1 MDEARTIKSI
11 LYPLARDV
19 RNLHTFVANINNILQ
34 AEPDRFALA
43 APSGLASLRNTMRS
57 LAKSTKAMQEVNDI
71 AINESAMA
79 EKLAQRSMTLVL
91 RPAAH
96 LHDTARSLKTSID
109 RAHNLMA
116 RLNGYLNPLFVFT
129 VSTSPVAELMARDLD
144 MLDRRLTNL
153 KKTMARLSDQELIS
167 GLPNAVEDQLALYVP
182 RLKVMESETSDIA
195 NQMSILMGKMNRLM
209 ELSAR
214 LEPLMRM
221 AVALNSAI
229 DDLVPAMV
237 VLKKLGKA
245 LSMVQSRYDK
255 EGSLTQAVDDALAEL
270 DLPMDALIQLEYQL
284 RREVENYIDPIIE
297 PLQEL
302 TDHVKDSLPVTHE
315 LNGLES
321 TLLAQHNRF
330 NVVLKLSTTLFEGFD
345 RLVEEYRLVTNV
357 A

>member
-1 MDEARTIKSI
+1 MDEARNIKSI

-34 AEPDRFALA
+34 AEPERFALA
-43 APSGLASLRNTMRS
+43 APPGLASLRNTLRS
-57 LAKSTKAMQEVNDI
+57 LTKSIKAMQEVNDI
-71 AINESAMA
+71 AIEESAVA
-79 EKLAQRSMTLVL
+79 EKLAARSMTLVL

-96 LHDTARSLKTSID
+96 LHDTVRALKQPLD
-109 RAHNLMA
+109 RAFNLVA

-129 VSTSPVAELMARDLD
+129 VSTAPVVDLMARDLEV
-144 MLDRRLTNL
+144 LEQRLSGL
-153 KKTMARLSDQELIS
+153 KRSVARLSDQELIS
-167 GLPNAVEDQLALYVP
+167 GLPQPIEDQLGVYGP
-182 RLKVMESETSDIA
+182 RFKVMEKETADVA
-195 NQMSILMGKMNRLM
+195 NQMALLMGKMNHLV
-209 ELSAR
+209 EISAR

-229 DDLVPAMV
+229 DQLVPSMV
-237 VLKKLGKA
+237 LLKKLGKA
-245 LSMVQSRYDK
+245 LANVQTRYEQ
-255 EGSLTQAVDDALAEL
+255 EGSLTSKVDEALAEL

-284 RREVENYIDPIIE
+284 QQEVDSYIDPILE

-302 TDHVKDSLPVTHE
+302 TAHIKGTMPNTHE

-330 NVVLKLSTTLFEGFD
+330 NVVLKMSHVLFDNFD
-345 RLVEEYRLVTNV
+345 HLLQEYRLMSHV

>member
-1 MDEARTIKSI
+1 MDEARKIKTI

-43 APSGLASLRNTMRS
+43 APPGLASLRNTMRS

-71 AINESAMA
+71 AIGESDVA
-79 EKLAQRSMTLVL
+79 EKLARRSMTLVL

-96 LHDTARSLKTSID
+96 LHDTARSLKAPIE
-109 RAHNLMA
+109 RAYNLIA

-129 VSTSPVAELMARDLD
+129 VSTSPVIELMARDLEQ
-144 MLDRRLTNL
+144 LDERLTVL
-153 KKTMARLSDQELIS
+153 KKAVARLSDQELMS
-167 GLPNAVEDQLALYVP
+167 GLPAPVEEQLALYAP
-182 RLKVMESETSDIA
+182 RLKVMESEMSDIA

-209 ELSAR
+209 DLSAR

-221 AVALNSAI
+221 AVAMNGAI
-229 DDLVPAMV
+229 DDLVPSMV

-245 LSMVQSRYDK
+245 LTSVDIRYDQ
-255 EGSLTQAVDDALAEL
+255 EGSITNKVDEALSQL

-284 RREVENYIDPIIE
+284 KHEVEQYIDPIIE

-302 TDHVKDSLPVTHE
+302 TDHVKGGLPVTHE

-321 TLLAQHNRF
+321 TLLAQQNRF
-330 NVVLKLSTTLFEGFD
+330 NMVNKLSQSLFEGFD
-345 RLVEEYRLVTNV
+345 RLLEEYRLAAHV

>member
-1 MDEARTIKSI
+1 MDEARNIKSI

-43 APSGLASLRNTMRS
+43 APPGLASLRNTLRS
-57 LAKSTKAMQEVNDI
+57 LVKAIKAMQEVNEI
-71 AINESAMA
+71 AISESAVA
-79 EKLAQRSMTLVL
+79 EKLAVRSMTLVL

-96 LHDTARSLKTSID
+96 LHDTARTLKPQVD
-109 RAHNLMA
+109 RAFSLVS

-129 VSTSPVAELMARDLD
+129 VSTSPVVELMARELD
-144 MLDRRLTNL
+144 GLDQRLNAL
-153 KKTMARLSDQELIS
+153 KKSIARLSDQELTA
-167 GLPNAVEDQLALYVP
+167 GLPQGVEDQLALYGP
-182 RLKVMESETSDIA
+182 RLKVMEKEAADIA
-195 NQMSILMGKMNRLM
+195 NQMALLMGKMNRLM
-209 ELSAR
+209 ELSSR

-229 DDLVPAMV
+229 DDLVPAMT
-237 VLKKLGKA
+237 VLKKLGRA
-245 LSMVQSRYDK
+245 LGSVQARYDQ
-255 EGSLTQAVDDALAEL
+255 EGSLTNKVDEALAEL
-270 DLPMDALIQLEYQL
+270 DLPMDSLIQLEYQL
-284 RREVENYIDPIIE
+284 QREVESYILPILE

-302 TDHVKDSLPVTHE
+302 ADQVKGALPTTHE

-330 NVVLKLSTTLFEGFD
+330 TVMLKMTSTLFDGFD
-345 RLVEEYRLVTNV
+345 RLLLDYRLTSHV

>member
-1 MDEARTIKSI
+1 MDEARNIKSI

-34 AEPDRFALA
+34 AEPERFALA
-43 APSGLASLRNTMRS
+43 APPGLASMRNTLRS
-57 LAKSTKAMQEVNDI
+57 LAKSIKAMQEVNEI
-71 AINESAMA
+71 AISESAVA
-79 EKLAQRSMTLVL
+79 EKLAARSMTLVL

-96 LHDTARSLKTSID
+96 LHDTAKGLKQPLD
-109 RAHNLMA
+109 RAYNLVA

-129 VSTSPVAELMARDLD
+129 VSTSPVVELMARDLEA
-144 MLDRRLTNL
+144 LDQRLYSL
-153 KKTMARLSDQELIS
+153 KKAIARLSDQELTS
-167 GLPNAVEDQLALYVP
+167 GLPRAIEDQLGVYKP
-182 RLKVMESETSDIA
+182 RLKVLEKEMADIA
-195 NQMSILMGKMNRLM
+195 NQMAMLMGKMNRLM

-229 DDLVPAMV
+229 DDLVPSMV

-245 LSMVQSRYDK
+245 LASVHNRYDQ
-255 EGSLTQAVDDALAEL
+255 EGFLTQKVDEALAEL
-270 DLPMDALIQLEYQL
+270 NLPMDSLIQLEYQL
-284 RREVENYIDPIIE
+284 RREVASYIDPITA

-302 TDHVKDSLPVTHE
+302 TDHLKGAVPTSHE

-330 NVVLKLSTTLFEGFD
+330 NVVQKMSASLFDGFD
-345 RLVEEYRLVTNV
+345 RLLHEYRLISHV